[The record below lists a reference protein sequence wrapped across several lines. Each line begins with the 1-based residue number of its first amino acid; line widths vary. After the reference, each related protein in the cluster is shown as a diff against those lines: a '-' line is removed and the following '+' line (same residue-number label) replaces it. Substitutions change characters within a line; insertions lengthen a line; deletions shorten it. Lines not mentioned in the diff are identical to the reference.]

1 MLDETI
7 FKVDAFKTAFFG
19 YNKKMVTDRLYQVQ
33 QEYKKLEKQLSSQ
46 VEEIETLN
54 KSIQSIEK
62 EKHDLEAQMVEQ
74 DILVE
79 DLKNQVKVL
88 QQQAENMRNEVLAY
102 NKANPTNQI
111 NPDLV
116 TETPKSNIETAKSTT
131 EKPKLAIK
139 NTDEDDIF
147 VGEIEDNRRTKT
159 DESHMIGNQ
168 DDDTE
173 DFEFL

>member
-7 FKVDAFKTAFFG
+7 FKVNDLKTAFFG
-19 YNKKMVTDRLYQVQ
+19 YNKKIITDRLFQIQ
-33 QEYKKLEKQLSSQ
+33 QEYNKLEKQLNSQ
-46 VEEIETLN
+46 VGEIETLN

-79 DLKNQVKVL
+79 DLKNQVKLL
-88 QQQAENMRNEVLAY
+88 QQQAEDMRKEVLAY

-111 NPDLV
+111 NPDV
-116 TETPKSNIETAKSTT
+116 ANPNKNT
-131 EKPKLAIK
+131 EKPKLAVK
-139 NTDEDDIF
+139 NTEDDVF

-159 DESHMIGNQ
+159 DESHMIGSQ
-168 DDDTE
+168 DDDTD

>member
-1 MLDETI
+1 MLDEAI
-7 FKVDAFKTAFFG
+7 IKADSIKTSIFG
-19 YNKKMVTDRLYQVQ
+19 YNKAAVMERFIKFQ
-33 QEYKKLEKQLSSQ
+33 QEYNKLEKQLNSQ
-46 VEEIETLN
+46 VGEIETLN

-79 DLKNQVKVL
+79 DLKNQVKLL
-88 QQQAENMRNEVLAY
+88 QQQAEDMRNEVLAY

-111 NPDLV
+111 NPDV
-116 TETPKSNIETAKSTT
+116 ANPDVAKNTEKPKANI
-131 EKPKLAIK
+131 EKPKLAVK
-139 NTDEDDIF
+139 NTEDDVF

>member
-7 FKVDAFKTAFFG
+7 FKVNDLKTAFFG
-19 YNKKMVTDRLYQVQ
+19 YNKKIITDRLFQIQ
-33 QEYKKLEKQLSSQ
+33 QEYNKLEKQLNSQ
-46 VEEIETLN
+46 VGEIETLN

-79 DLKNQVKVL
+79 DLKNQVKLL
-88 QQQAENMRNEVLAY
+88 QQQAEDMRKEVLAY

-111 NPDLV
+111 NPDV
-116 TETPKSNIETAKSTT
+116 ANPNKNTEKPKAST
-131 EKPKLAIK
+131 EKPKLAVK
-139 NTDEDDIF
+139 NTEDDVF

-159 DESHMIGNQ
+159 DESHMIGSQ
-168 DDDTE
+168 DDDTD

>member
-7 FKVDAFKTAFFG
+7 FKVNDLKTAFFG
-19 YNKKMVTDRLYQVQ
+19 YNKKIITDRLFQIQ
-33 QEYKKLEKQLSSQ
+33 QEYKKLEKQLNSQ
-46 VEEIETLN
+46 VGEIETLN

-79 DLKNQVKVL
+79 DLKNQVKLL
-88 QQQAENMRNEVLAY
+88 QQQAEDMRKEVLAY
-102 NKANPTNQI
+102 NKANPPNQI
-111 NPDLV
+111 NPDV
-116 TETPKSNIETAKSTT
+116 ANPNKNT
-131 EKPKLAIK
+131 EKPKLAVK
-139 NTDEDDIF
+139 NTEDDVF

-159 DESHMIGNQ
+159 DESHMIGSQ
-168 DDDTE
+168 DDDTD

>member
-7 FKVDAFKTAFFG
+7 FKVNDLKTAFFG
-19 YNKKMVTDRLYQVQ
+19 YNKKIITDRLFQIQ
-33 QEYKKLEKQLSSQ
+33 QEYNKLEKQLNSQ
-46 VEEIETLN
+46 VGEIETLN

-79 DLKNQVKVL
+79 DLKNQVKLL
-88 QQQAENMRNEVLAY
+88 QQQAEDMRKEVLAY

-111 NPDLV
+111 NPDV
-116 TETPKSNIETAKSTT
+116 ANPN
-131 EKPKLAIK
+131 K
-139 NTDEDDIF
+139 NTEDDVF

-159 DESHMIGNQ
+159 DESHMIGSQ
-168 DDDTE
+168 DDDTD

>member
-7 FKVDAFKTAFFG
+7 FKVDDLKTAFFG
-19 YNKKMVTDRLYQVQ
+19 YNKKIITDRLFQIQ

-79 DLKNQVKVL
+79 DLKNQVKLL
-88 QQQAENMRNEVLAY
+88 QQQAEDMRKEVLAY

-111 NPDLV
+111 NPDV
-116 TETPKSNIETAKSTT
+116 TNPDVTKNTEKPKANT
-131 EKPKLAIK
+131 EKPKLAVK
-139 NTDEDDIF
+139 NTEDDVF